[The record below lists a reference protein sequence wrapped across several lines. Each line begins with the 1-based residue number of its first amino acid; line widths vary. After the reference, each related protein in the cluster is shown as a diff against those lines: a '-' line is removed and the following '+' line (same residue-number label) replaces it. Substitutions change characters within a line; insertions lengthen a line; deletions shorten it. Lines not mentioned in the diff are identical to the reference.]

1 MKRIIKL
8 SLILLTLL
16 MPVSAMSNPITTQ
29 QALQNVMNFME
40 KQGKSVSTSSLYLQ
54 TSSKSSNTSESYY
67 VFNIGKNDGY
77 VIAAGDD
84 CAPTILGYANTGY
97 INLDSI
103 PNNMKEWLE
112 EYSHQIQYMQEN
124 GQTSSKSHVL
134 TSNRAAISPL
144 LTTTWGQK
152 DPYNQNCPDFFGYG
166 KCVTGCVAT
175 AMAQVMYYHRA
186 QSVTQT
192 TAQIPAY
199 TCRHRWISGSD
210 TLQISV
216 DAIPAGSPI
225 NWNNMLDSYG
235 SSATTL
241 QKQAVANLMKYC
253 GASVQMDYANE
264 WNGGSGA
271 YSSDVPTALKT
282 YFNYNNETV
291 LKNRS
296 SYSTNDAWESLIYN
310 ELSSLRP
317 VYYSGR
323 NNSAGH
329 AFVCDGYDGNGYY
342 HINWGWSSTSDGY
355 FLLTA
360 LDPEEQGTG
369 GSSSGYNQNQAALI
383 NAEPKSSSPSNPVLA
398 TSISLNK
405 TSAVLNTGETFQLT
419 ATVLPSNATN
429 KTVTWTSSNN
439 SIASVNSNGLVIA
452 NATGSATITATT
464 TDGSNLRA
472 TCVVTVYNNDHSL
485 QNGEWAFLDDGIPA
499 MVGQSTNDHLF
510 VRMDYADDGVL
521 KTYDNVVSFQA
532 GTPQTVWFWL
542 DDDEIYQN
550 EKINTLTPIAY
561 DNAGHLYNEITYS
574 SFQCDV
580 YLPQGF
586 RIVSTENE
594 DDDELKY
601 AQGDRLPYGV
611 FFEIVKRDNIVVD
624 SITYTPYSIFCWN
637 NSSCGSHFSAKNA
650 NGYKNN
656 GALKKDDAPLF
667 GLFIQNDNQEEIE
680 GRLADMI
687 IANQEFG
694 VREAGIAGWAPNDY
708 RFIYGTGG
716 NNESQRFQLYNRV
729 ALYGS
734 NGIDDIYAGGIYLNT
749 TYKNLDV
756 NETFQ
761 LTATVTPD
769 NTTNKAV
776 TWRSSNVNVATV
788 DNNGNVRAIS
798 PGTATITATTAD
810 GSNLSASCY
819 VTVNAGNVLAT
830 SISLN
835 TNSLVLGI
843 NESSQL
849 VATVYPSNTT
859 NKTVNWYSSNTSVA
873 TVNSN
878 GLVTAIAEGNATI
891 IATTTDGTNLY
902 ASCMVSVNILATS
915 ISLSANSL
923 TLDVN
928 QTSQLTA
935 TIYPT
940 NTTNKT
946 VTWASSNTAVAT
958 VNTDGVITT
967 ISPGMATITATTTDG
982 SNLSA
987 TCNVTVVRL
996 VRSISLNENNLS
1008 LTVDQTAQLS
1018 ATVYPSNATNK
1029 SVTWKSSNTNVA
1041 TVSNNGLVTA
1051 KASGTATITAT
1062 TTDGSNLSASCA
1074 VTVSSVPVTS
1084 ISLNSV
1090 SVILDLSN
1098 TYTYQL
1104 VPTIIPSNA
1113 TNKTVT
1119 WRSSNSAIATV
1130 SSTGLVTAK
1139 APGSAT
1145 ITATTT
1151 DGTNLNASCQVT
1163 VIKRATG
1170 ITLNNSSLTLT
1181 LPETARLVATITPND
1196 ATTQTLNWTS
1206 SNTSVATV
1214 DANGL
1219 ITTKAIGTTTIK
1231 ASTTDGSNLSA
1242 SCLVTV
1248 KKQYINSITLN
1259 VETLVMHI
1267 GDTFQ
1272 LIADVQPENASNTTL
1287 NWSTGNSSVASVD
1300 NNGLVTAV
1308 AGGTTYIIA
1317 SATDGS
1323 NTYANCTIE
1332 VLPDYYLTLDTLSHI
1347 RGSLAQIQDL
1357 PVSLINKNSISGIQ
1371 FDVKLPNGVDFN
1383 YVDDLPDIWLDE
1395 NRATRTHSISAN
1407 KLSNGNYRV
1416 LVTSSASKDL
1426 RGNDGV
1432 LVHMNM
1438 LLPQIHNTGNSYINI
1453 SNIIAS
1459 ESDETRHTLNNTSTA
1474 VRFYYIV
1481 GDADA
1486 NAVVDIADH
1495 ASTASKILGYS
1506 PTPFYNDAA
1515 NVDGNNSLDV
1525 VDLVGITNIALEIR
1539 PISIRQAPRRG
1550 NVENRLFCDKLH
1562 LYSGGEKEISIG
1574 IDCNFDFAGFQM
1586 DMKLPHGLTL
1596 MGATLGDEASKLG
1609 LDTQTMPDGTI
1620 RILGTSFSD
1629 ASVNGVCPQLL
1640 TLRVR
1645 ADRNY
1650 HSDSQIEFSDILF
1663 AERDLTAHCFD
1674 SSFIE
1679 YVEPSTIY
1687 ELMDEVR
1694 IYVENG
1700 NIIVDTPI
1708 AGTVQLIAID
1718 GRMIEYQAHVGHN
1731 VYPID
1736 VSGVYIIHF
1745 LNKTIKVLL

>member
-1 MKRIIKL
+1 MKTIIKL
-8 SLILLTLL
+8 TLLILALL
-16 MPVSAMSNPITTQ
+16 LPVVVSAHDFEVNGIYYNKNGSKATVTYRGSSSSDYSDRYVGNVTIPSSVTYNGTTYSVTSIGSEAFYKCYGLSNVTIPNSVTSIGYSAFSYCTGLTDITIPNSVTSIGYSTFSNCTGLTDITIPNSLTSIGTD
-29 QALQNVMNFME
+29 AFYYCTGLTSITIPNSVTSIGSYAFYYCTGLTNITIP
-40 KQGKSVSTSSLYLQ
+40 KSVTSIGSDAFSYCTSLTRVYISDLTAWCQ
-54 TSSKSSNTSESYY
+54 ISFSDASGNPLSFAQHLFLNGQEIQHLVIPNTITSISRYAFYGFKSLTNLTIPNTITSIGEYAFSNCTNLANVTIPNSVTS
-67 VFNIGKNDGY
+67 IGKNAFSGCKLTDTYCNIGN
-77 VIAAGDD
+77 
-84 CAPTILGYANTGY
+84 PTSVVMG
-97 INLDSI
+97 
-103 PNNMKEWLE
+103 PNVFYLSSNSD
-112 EYSHQIQYMQEN
+112 YSY
-124 GQTSSKSHVL
+124 
-134 TSNRAAISPL
+134 SNRKL
-144 LTTTWGQK
+144 H
-152 DPYNQNCPDFFGYG
+152 
-166 KCVTGCVAT
+166 V
-175 AMAQVMYYHRA
+175 
-186 QSVTQT
+186 
-192 TAQIPAY
+192 
-199 TCRHRWISGSD
+199 
-210 TLQISV
+210 
-216 DAIPAGSPI
+216 PAGSLAAYQNSS
-225 NWNNMLDSYG
+225 NWQPYFG
-235 SSATTL
+235 SIVETTIL
-241 QKQAVANLMKYC
+241 PTN
-253 GASVQMDYANE
+253 AS
-264 WNGGSGA
+264 
-271 YSSDVPTALKT
+271 
-282 YFNYNNETV
+282 
-291 LKNRS
+291 
-296 SYSTNDAWESLIYN
+296 
-310 ELSSLRP
+310 
-317 VYYSGR
+317 
-323 NNSAGH
+323 
-329 AFVCDGYDGNGYY
+329 
-342 HINWGWSSTSDGY
+342 
-355 FLLTA
+355 
-360 LDPEEQGTG
+360 
-369 GSSSGYNQNQAALI
+369 
-383 NAEPKSSSPSNPVLA
+383 
-398 TSISLNK
+398 NK
-405 TSAVLNTGETFQLT
+405 V
-419 ATVLPSNATN
+419 
-429 KTVTWTSSNN
+429 VTWTSSNS
-439 SIASVNSNGLVIA
+439 SIASVNSNGLVNA
-452 NATGSATITATT
+452 NATGYATITATT

-485 QNGEWAFLDDGIPA
+485 QTGEWAFLDDGSPA
-499 MVGQSTNDHLF
+499 MVGQSTSDHFF
-510 VRMDYADDGVL
+510 VRMDYADNGVL
-521 KTYDNVVSFQA
+521 KTYDNVVSFKA

-542 DDDEIYQN
+542 DDDEVYQN
-550 EKINTLTPIAY
+550 EKINALTPIAY
-561 DNAGHLYNEITYS
+561 DNAGNLYNEITYS

-594 DDDELKY
+594 DGDELKY
-601 AQGDRLPYGV
+601 AQGDRLPNGV
-611 FFEIVKRDNIVVD
+611 IFEIGTRDELVVD
-624 SITYTPYSIFCWN
+624 GITYTPYSIVCSN
-637 NSSCGSHFSAKNA
+637 TSAYGSHFSAKNA
-650 NGYKNN
+650 NRYKNN

-667 GLFIQNDNQEEIE
+667 GLFIQNDNQDEIE
-680 GRLADMI
+680 GRLADII

-694 VREAGIAGWAPNDY
+694 VREANIAGWAPNDY

-734 NGIDDIYAGGIYLNT
+734 SGIDNNIVFANGIYLNIS
-749 TYKNLDV
+749 YKSLNV
-756 NETFQ
+756 NDSFQ

-769 NTTNKAV
+769 NATNKAV
-776 TWRSSNVNVATV
+776 TWKSSNVNVATV

-873 TVNSN
+873 TVNSD

-915 ISLSANSL
+915 ISLSANYL

-946 VTWASSNTAVAT
+946 VTWSSSNTAVAT
-958 VNTDGVITT
+958 VNTDGVVTT
-967 ISPGMATITATTTDG
+967 ISPGIATITATTTDG

-996 VRSISLNENNLS
+996 VRSISLNENSLS

-1041 TVSNNGLVTA
+1041 TVSNNGLVIA

-1119 WRSSNSAIATV
+1119 WKSSNSAVATV

-1163 VIKRATG
+1163 VIKRVTG

-1357 PVSLINKNSISGIQ
+1357 PVSLINKNPISGIQ

-1383 YVDDLPDIWLDE
+1383 YVDDLPDVWLDE

-1562 LYSGGEKEISIG
+1562 IYSGGEKEISIG

-1687 ELMDEVR
+1687 ELMDEAR